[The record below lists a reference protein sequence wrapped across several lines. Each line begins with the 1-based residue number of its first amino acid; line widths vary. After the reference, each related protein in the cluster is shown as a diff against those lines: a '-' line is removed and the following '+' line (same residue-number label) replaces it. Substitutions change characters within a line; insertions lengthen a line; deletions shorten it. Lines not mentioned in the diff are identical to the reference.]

1 MYNLSEILHETEVC
15 THGVSESSQLTKFR
29 DESDFVSCS
38 PVFVNQQRL
47 IWLID
52 ALIVSSLVVL
62 TVACLSALFVETCL
76 RTLGKVN
83 TVDLVCLLIVFCN
96 NSRTGESLLSGKG
109 GVGKSTIAV
118 NLAIT
123 LKNLKYNVGILDADI
138 YGPSIPKMMGILEK
152 PKSEDGV
159 NLIPI
164 KKFNIQCMSIGFMVS
179 EETPMI
185 WRGPMVA
192 STIKTFT
199 GKVLWENIDFLI
211 IDMPPGTGDA
221 LLTFSQEIDIDGA
234 VIITTPQDIA
244 IIDVKRGIEMFKK
257 TNVKILGIVENM
269 TSFTSDDG
277 IEHFIFGKDGEKNIA
292 SKFNV

>member
-1 MYNLSEILHETEVC
+1 MTEKEANLSKSFMDQISPKTQFKKNKIN
-15 THGVSESSQLTKFR
+15 GVKKIIA
-29 DESDFVSCS
+29 VS
-38 PVFVNQQRL
+38 
-47 IWLID
+47 
-52 ALIVSSLVVL
+52 
-62 TVACLSALFVETCL
+62 
-76 RTLGKVN
+76 
-83 TVDLVCLLIVFCN
+83 
-96 NSRTGESLLSGKG
+96 SGKG
-109 GVGKSTIAV
+109 GVGKSTVAV
-118 NLAIT
+118 NLAIA

-138 YGPSIPKMMGILEK
+138 YGPSIPKMMGISEK
-152 PKSEDGV
+152 PKSDDGL

-164 KKFNIQCMSIGFMVS
+164 KKFDVQCMSIGFMIS

-192 STIKTFT
+192 STIKTFVS
-199 GKVLWENIDFLI
+199 KVLWDNVDFLI

-257 TNVKILGIVENM
+257 TNVKIIGIIENM

-277 IEHFIFGKDGEKNIA
+277 VEHFIFGKDGGKNIA
-292 SKFNV
+292 SKFNTELLGQIPININLRKNSDEGAPFVDQFKDDKVSKLFLEIANKITKIIK

>member
-1 MYNLSEILHETEVC
+1 MTEKEANLSKNFMDQISPKTQFKKNKIN
-15 THGVSESSQLTKFR
+15 GVKKIIAIS
-29 DESDFVSCS
+29 
-38 PVFVNQQRL
+38 
-47 IWLID
+47 
-52 ALIVSSLVVL
+52 
-62 TVACLSALFVETCL
+62 
-76 RTLGKVN
+76 
-83 TVDLVCLLIVFCN
+83 
-96 NSRTGESLLSGKG
+96 SGKG

-118 NLAIT
+118 NLAIA

-138 YGPSIPKMMGILEK
+138 YGPSIPKMIGISEK

-164 KKFNIQCMSIGFMVS
+164 KKFDLQCMSIGFMVS
-179 EETPMI
+179 EETPMV

-199 GKVLWENIDFLI
+199 NKVLWDNVDFLI

-234 VIITTPQDIA
+234 IIITTPQDIA
-244 IIDVKRGIEMFKK
+244 IIDVTRGIEMFKK
-257 TNVKILGIVENM
+257 TNVKVLGIIENM

-277 IEHFIFGKDGEKNIA
+277 IEHFIFGKDGGKNIA
-292 SKFNV
+292 SKFNLELLGQISINKDIGNSCETGMPYMESIKEKSDYKVFLEITKKIEELLI

>member
-1 MYNLSEILHETEVC
+1 MTEKEANLSKSFVDQISPKTQFKKNKIN
-15 THGVSESSQLTKFR
+15 GVKKIIA
-29 DESDFVSCS
+29 VS
-38 PVFVNQQRL
+38 
-47 IWLID
+47 
-52 ALIVSSLVVL
+52 
-62 TVACLSALFVETCL
+62 
-76 RTLGKVN
+76 
-83 TVDLVCLLIVFCN
+83 
-96 NSRTGESLLSGKG
+96 SGKG
-109 GVGKSTIAV
+109 GVGKSTVAV

-138 YGPSIPKMMGILEK
+138 YGPSVPKMMGISEK
-152 PKSEDGV
+152 PKSDDGV

-164 KKFNIQCMSIGFMVS
+164 KKFDIQCMSIGFMIS

-192 STIKTFT
+192 STIKTFVS
-199 GKVLWENIDFLI
+199 KVLWDNVDFLI

-257 TNVKILGIVENM
+257 TNVKILGIIENM

-277 IEHFIFGKDGEKNIA
+277 VEHFIFGKDGGKNIA
-292 SKFNV
+292 NKFNIELLGQIPININLRKNSDEGLPFVDQFKEDKVSKLFLEIANKITKLIK

>member
-1 MYNLSEILHETEVC
+1 MTEKEANLSKSFMDQISPKTQFKKNKIN
-15 THGVSESSQLTKFR
+15 GVKKIIA
-29 DESDFVSCS
+29 VS
-38 PVFVNQQRL
+38 
-47 IWLID
+47 
-52 ALIVSSLVVL
+52 
-62 TVACLSALFVETCL
+62 
-76 RTLGKVN
+76 
-83 TVDLVCLLIVFCN
+83 
-96 NSRTGESLLSGKG
+96 SGKG
-109 GVGKSTIAV
+109 GVGKSTVAV
-118 NLAIT
+118 NLAIA

-138 YGPSIPKMMGILEK
+138 YGPSIPKMMGISEK
-152 PKSEDGV
+152 PKSDDGL

-164 KKFNIQCMSIGFMVS
+164 KKFDIQCMSIGFMIS

-192 STIKTFT
+192 STIKTFVS
-199 GKVLWENIDFLI
+199 KVLWDNVDFLI

-257 TNVKILGIVENM
+257 TNVKILGIIENM

-277 IEHFIFGKDGEKNIA
+277 VEHFIFGKDGGKNIA
-292 SKFNV
+292 NKFNIELLGQIPININLRKNSDEGLPFVDQFKDHKVSKLFLEIANKITKIIK

>member
-1 MYNLSEILHETEVC
+1 MSEKDANLSKKFIDQITPKTLFKKNKIN
-15 THGVSESSQLTKFR
+15 GVKKIIAIS
-29 DESDFVSCS
+29 
-38 PVFVNQQRL
+38 
-47 IWLID
+47 
-52 ALIVSSLVVL
+52 
-62 TVACLSALFVETCL
+62 
-76 RTLGKVN
+76 
-83 TVDLVCLLIVFCN
+83 
-96 NSRTGESLLSGKG
+96 SGKG

-118 NLAIT
+118 NLAIA

-179 EETPMI
+179 EDTPMI

-199 GKVLWENIDFLI
+199 GKVLWDNIDFLI

-234 VIITTPQDIA
+234 IIITTPQEIA

-257 TNVKILGIVENM
+257 TNVKIIGIIENM
-269 TSFTSDDG
+269 TSFTSEDG
-277 IEHFIFGKDGEKNIA
+277 MEHFIFGKDGGKNIA
-292 SKFNV
+292 ERFDIELLGQIPIDIKIRENSDDGLPFMENNIENKISNIFTNISKKIVKLLI

>member
-1 MYNLSEILHETEVC
+1 MTEKEANLSKSFMDQISPKTQFKKNKIN
-15 THGVSESSQLTKFR
+15 GVKKIIA
-29 DESDFVSCS
+29 VS
-38 PVFVNQQRL
+38 
-47 IWLID
+47 
-52 ALIVSSLVVL
+52 
-62 TVACLSALFVETCL
+62 
-76 RTLGKVN
+76 
-83 TVDLVCLLIVFCN
+83 
-96 NSRTGESLLSGKG
+96 SGKG
-109 GVGKSTIAV
+109 GVGKSTVAV
-118 NLAIT
+118 NLAIA

-138 YGPSIPKMMGILEK
+138 YGPSIPKMMDISEK
-152 PKSEDGV
+152 PKSDDGL

-164 KKFNIQCMSIGFMVS
+164 KKFDIQCMSIGFMIS

-192 STIKTFT
+192 STIKTFVS
-199 GKVLWENIDFLI
+199 KVLWDNVDFLI

-257 TNVKILGIVENM
+257 TNVKIIGIIENM

-277 IEHFIFGKDGEKNIA
+277 VEHFIFGKDGGKNIA
-292 SKFNV
+292 NKFNIELLGQIPININLRKNSDEGSPFVDQFKDDKVSKLFLEIANKITKIIK

>member
-1 MYNLSEILHETEVC
+1 MSEKDANLSKKFIDQITPKTLFKKNKIS
-15 THGVSESSQLTKFR
+15 GVKKIIAIS
-29 DESDFVSCS
+29 
-38 PVFVNQQRL
+38 
-47 IWLID
+47 
-52 ALIVSSLVVL
+52 
-62 TVACLSALFVETCL
+62 
-76 RTLGKVN
+76 
-83 TVDLVCLLIVFCN
+83 
-96 NSRTGESLLSGKG
+96 SGKG

-118 NLAIT
+118 NLAIA

-152 PKSEDGV
+152 PKSDDGV

-164 KKFNIQCMSIGFMVS
+164 KKFNIQCMSIGFMIS
-179 EETPMI
+179 EDTPMI
-185 WRGPMVA
+185 WRGPMVS

-257 TNVKILGIVENM
+257 TNVKIIGIIENM

-277 IEHFIFGKDGEKNIA
+277 VEHFIFGKDGGKNIA
-292 SKFNV
+292 SKFNFELLGQIPIDINLRKNSDEGLPFVDEFKDHKVSKLFLEIANKIAKIIN

>member
-1 MYNLSEILHETEVC
+1 MSEKDANLSKKFIDQITPKTLFKKNKIS
-15 THGVSESSQLTKFR
+15 GVKKIIAIS
-29 DESDFVSCS
+29 
-38 PVFVNQQRL
+38 
-47 IWLID
+47 
-52 ALIVSSLVVL
+52 
-62 TVACLSALFVETCL
+62 
-76 RTLGKVN
+76 
-83 TVDLVCLLIVFCN
+83 
-96 NSRTGESLLSGKG
+96 SGKG

-179 EETPMI
+179 EDTPMI

-199 GKVLWENIDFLI
+199 GKVLWDNIDFLI

-234 VIITTPQDIA
+234 IIITTPQEIA

-257 TNVKILGIVENM
+257 TNVKIIGIIENM
-269 TSFTSDDG
+269 TSFTSGDG
-277 IEHFIFGKDGEKNIA
+277 MEHFIFGKDGGKNIA
-292 SKFNV
+292 ERFDIELLGQIPIDIKIRENSDDGLPFMENNIENTISNIFTNISKKIVKLLI

>member
-1 MYNLSEILHETEVC
+1 MTEKEASLSKNFMDQISPKTQFKKNKIN
-15 THGVSESSQLTKFR
+15 GVK
-29 DESDFVSCS
+29 
-38 PVFVNQQRL
+38 
-47 IWLID
+47 
-52 ALIVSSLVVL
+52 
-62 TVACLSALFVETCL
+62 
-76 RTLGKVN
+76 KV
-83 TVDLVCLLIVFCN
+83 IAI
-96 NSRTGESLLSGKG
+96 SSGKG

-118 NLAIT
+118 NLAIA

-138 YGPSIPKMMGILEK
+138 YGPSLPKMIGILEK

-164 KKFNIQCMSIGFMVS
+164 KKFDLQCMSIGFMVS

-192 STIKTFT
+192 STIKTFVN
-199 GKVLWENIDFLI
+199 KVLWDNVDFLI

-234 VIITTPQDIA
+234 VIVTTPQDIA
-244 IIDVKRGIEMFKK
+244 IIDVKRGIEMFKR
-257 TNVKILGIVENM
+257 TNVKILGIIENM

-277 IEHFIFGKDGEKNIA
+277 IEHFIFGKDGGKNIA
-292 SKFNV
+292 DKFNIELLGQIPININLRKNSDEGLPFVDQFKDHKVSKLFLEMANKITKIIK

>member
-1 MYNLSEILHETEVC
+1 MTEKEANLSKSFMDQISPKTQFKKNKIN
-15 THGVSESSQLTKFR
+15 GVKKIIA
-29 DESDFVSCS
+29 VS
-38 PVFVNQQRL
+38 
-47 IWLID
+47 
-52 ALIVSSLVVL
+52 
-62 TVACLSALFVETCL
+62 
-76 RTLGKVN
+76 
-83 TVDLVCLLIVFCN
+83 
-96 NSRTGESLLSGKG
+96 SGKG
-109 GVGKSTIAV
+109 GVGKSTVAV

-138 YGPSIPKMMGILEK
+138 YGPSVPKMMGISEK
-152 PKSEDGV
+152 PKSDDGV

-164 KKFNIQCMSIGFMVS
+164 KKFDIQCMSIGFMIS

-192 STIKTFT
+192 STIKTFVS
-199 GKVLWENIDFLI
+199 KVLWDNVDFLI

-257 TNVKILGIVENM
+257 TNVKILGIIENM

-277 IEHFIFGKDGEKNIA
+277 VEHFIFGKDGGKNIA
-292 SKFNV
+292 NKFNIELLGQIPININLRKNSDEGSPFVDQFKDDKVSKLFLEIANKITKIIK

>member
-1 MYNLSEILHETEVC
+1 MNEKEANLSKNFMDQITPKNPFKKNKIK
-15 THGVSESSQLTKFR
+15 GVKKIIAIS
-29 DESDFVSCS
+29 
-38 PVFVNQQRL
+38 
-47 IWLID
+47 
-52 ALIVSSLVVL
+52 
-62 TVACLSALFVETCL
+62 
-76 RTLGKVN
+76 
-83 TVDLVCLLIVFCN
+83 
-96 NSRTGESLLSGKG
+96 SGKG

-138 YGPSIPKMMGILEK
+138 YGPSIPKMIGILEK
-152 PKSEDGV
+152 PKSEDGI

-164 KKFNIQCMSIGFMVS
+164 KKFNLQCMSIGFMVS

-192 STIKTFT
+192 STIKTFAN
-199 GKVLWENIDFLI
+199 KVLWDNVDFLI

-244 IIDVKRGIEMFKK
+244 IIDVKRGVEMFKR
-257 TNVKILGIVENM
+257 TNVKILGIIENM
-269 TSFTSDDG
+269 TSFTSNDG
-277 IEHFIFGKDGEKNIA
+277 VEHFIFGKDGAKNIA
-292 SKFNV
+292 DKFNIELLGQIPINIDLRKGSDEGLPFVETNTESIISNIFKNISEKIIKNIN